1 MRLAQ
6 RRLLECLAWFD
17 DAARQRHLSAVPSER
32 ARAKREH
39 DVRTPGDGKHQQ
51 QPGRIADAGMIES
64 FWPLTARLR
73 RQERLRRR
81 ARERSL
87 QPGRKTRAG
96 NQALLESDVVL
107 AVGAY
112 LLPQTRVFAP
122 WILFVGVV
130 IAFVIE
136 GVRIVPQQH
145 AYVVERLGRFYEV
158 LEPGLNLIIPFLDRI
173 AYTHSLKEVP
183 LDVPEQVCITK
194 DNTQLA
200 VDGILY
206 YQVTDPRLAS
216 YGSANYIAAI
226 SQLAQTTLRSVI
238 GKMEL
243 DKTFESREDINRHIV
258 ASLDEAGRNWGIK
271 VLRYEI
277 KSLTPPEA
285 ILRSMQAQITAERE
299 KRALIAKSEGQ
310 RQQEINLADGEKQ
323 AAVLKSE
330 GDKQAAINKA
340 QGEATAIRVIAEA
353 NAAGVRAVAEA
364 IGDKGGM
371 DAANLKV
378 AQQYV
383 DAFANLAKASNTLII
398 PGNVADI
405 GSFVAS
411 AMTVLDKARPAKA

>member
-1 MRLAQ
+1 MATRLKSPPNGPPDP
-6 RRLLECLAWFD
+6 LEVLSQ
-17 DAARQRHLSAVPSER
+17 AAATLVPKGGFSMF
-32 ARAKREH
+32 
-39 DVRTPGDGKHQQ
+39 GKL
-51 QPGRIADAGMIES
+51 IVV
-64 FWPLTARLR
+64 
-73 RQERLRRR
+73 
-81 ARERSL
+81 
-87 QPGRKTRAG
+87 
-96 NQALLESDVVL
+96 VVL
-107 AVGAY
+107 AAGAY
-112 LLPQTRVFAP
+112 FLPQTRVFAP
-122 WILFVGVV
+122 WILFIGVV

-411 AMTVLDKARPAKA
+411 AMTVLDRARPAKA